1 MTNKRKKTVKTPSLS
16 SENVKTFNGM
26 SDSEIKELEE
36 KVFTAVN
43 NLELQKSIEKW
54 SKEKNNKTKI
64 SERDLTILKNHII
77 EYMDS
82 FLLFGYTFDGER
94 IIMQNFDKPKD
105 RDAMMEFLK
114 IVFYNQQQDNFLD
127 E

>member
-54 SKEKNNKTKI
+54 SKEKNNKTKV

-94 IIMQNFDKPKD
+94 IIMQHFDKPKD

>member
-114 IVFYNQQQDNFLD
+114 ILFYNQQQDNFLD

>member
-1 MTNKRKKTVKTPSLS
+1 MTNKRKKTLKTPSLS
-16 SENVKTFNGM
+16 SENVKTFSGM

-54 SKEKNNKTKI
+54 SKEKSNKNKV
-64 SERDLTILKNHII
+64 SERDLTILKNSII

-114 IVFYNQQQDNFLD
+114 IIFINQQQDNFLD

>member
-26 SDSEIKELEE
+26 SDNEIKELEE

-54 SKEKNNKTKI
+54 SKEKNNKTKV